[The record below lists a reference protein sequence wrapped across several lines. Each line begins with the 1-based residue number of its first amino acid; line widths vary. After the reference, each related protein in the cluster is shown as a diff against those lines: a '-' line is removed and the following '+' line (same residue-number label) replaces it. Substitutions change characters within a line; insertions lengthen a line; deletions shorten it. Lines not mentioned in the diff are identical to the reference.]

1 LTKPPKHRIRMAV
14 PRIATHSGATA
25 RTFVAPH
32 GTKRT
37 VVGRNLTER
46 RVRFRA
52 LYPLCC
58 ICAHEGRVRAFDWV
72 DHRHALEDG
81 GPDVDENCWGL
92 CDECHIRK
100 TNAENERRAV
110 GGDRSVPLP
119 WLPPRPVELEPRPAI
134 A

>member
-1 LTKPPKHRIRMAV
+1 LTKHRIRMAQ
-14 PRIATHSGATA
+14 PRIATHKGNTA
-25 RTFVAPH
+25 PEYVAPH

-37 VVGRNLTER
+37 VLGRHLTER
-46 RVRFRA
+46 RARIRA

-58 ICAHEGRVRAFDWV
+58 ICAANDVVRPFDWV

-81 GPDVDENCWGL
+81 GPDTDANCWGL

-110 GGDRSVPLP
+110 RGDCSVALP
-119 WLPPRPVELEPRPAI
+119 WLPPRPVELEPRAPAI